1 MTSVVLPSNS
11 YSLSSAFYIL
21 LPELTALVI
30 VFFFSSKFS
39 ICFFFMFSCSLL
51 TLPVSLLKLSVFS
64 SVSVWLLVETFFIR
78 ANFFFPHTWY
88 KHSMHVGSVSLVW
101 LFCSPMDY
109 SLPGSSVH
117 GISQARTLEWIAIS
131 SPRGSSWHRDQ
142 TRKPVSLASPVLA
155 GGVFITEPLG
165 KPISIQCIHAIFALD
180 HQLSFRVN
188 ENKKTLILFYL
199 PLFHIQGFSFLC
211 VNASFWLIVTLLP
224 KKHSLILVLPTVL
237 EIPRGH
243 FMQRWAQ

>member
-1 MTSVVLPSNS
+1 
-11 YSLSSAFYIL
+11 
-21 LPELTALVI
+21 
-30 VFFFSSKFS
+30 
-39 ICFFFMFSCSLL
+39 
-51 TLPVSLLKLSVFS
+51 
-64 SVSVWLLVETFFIR
+64 
-78 ANFFFPHTWY
+78 
-88 KHSMHVGSVSLVW
+88 MHVGSVSLVW

-109 SLPGSSVH
+109 SLPGSSVLGFPRQEH
-117 GISQARTLEWIAIS
+117 WSGLPFPPPGDLPDTGI
-131 SPRGSSWHRDQ
+131 
-142 TRKPVSLASPVLA
+142 KPVSLASPALA

-199 PLFHIQGFSFLC
+199 PLFHIQCFSFLC
-211 VNASFWLIVTLLP
+211 VNPSFWLIVTLLP
-224 KKHSLILVLPTVL
+224 KKQSLILVLPTVL